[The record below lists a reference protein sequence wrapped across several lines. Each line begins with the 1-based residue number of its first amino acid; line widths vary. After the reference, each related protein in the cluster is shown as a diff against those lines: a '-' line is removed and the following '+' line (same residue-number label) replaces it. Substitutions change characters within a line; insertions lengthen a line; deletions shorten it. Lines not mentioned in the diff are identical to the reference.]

1 MIYTSQIQDLNTS
14 VTNDHGYVAC
24 LLASLIMSQFP
35 NYIRN
40 GILIFT
46 LGLEFELSL
55 LPSIPPNGHIGGLC

>member
-24 LLASLIMSQFP
+24 LLASLNMSQFP

-40 GILIFT
+40 GT
-46 LGLEFELSL
+46 DVYTWA
-55 LPSIPPNGHIGGLC
+55 